1 MDVEPVRRAVLHALE
16 LAQEDIEKWCGNLSE
31 TEMFAQPY
39 SLPSVAFQLRHIARS
54 LDRLLT
60 YADGEQLNADQIA
73 ALKSEMEPG
82 SAADVMQEVREG
94 LYLAIKRVCA
104 FSPEQF
110 AEPCGV
116 GKKMLPTTVVGLLI
130 HCADH
135 TQRHIG
141 QMVTTVKVLRA

>member
-1 MDVEPVRRAVLHALE
+1 MSNVEPWLRGSLMDVEPVRRAVLHALE

-60 YADGEQLNADQIA
+60 YADGEQLNADQVA

-82 SAADVMQEVREG
+82 SARM
-94 LYLAIKRVCA
+94 
-104 FSPEQF
+104 
-110 AEPCGV
+110 
-116 GKKMLPTTVVGLLI
+116 
-130 HCADH
+130 
-135 TQRHIG
+135 
-141 QMVTTVKVLRA
+141 